1 MNIRKKSKK
10 QEKNDAEFFGG
21 KCQPGSGACWGA
33 KGDVKCENYL
43 IENKYTDTNK
53 YSFKLSLWDKLQ
65 TEAIREGLR
74 LPLFRVDIKDI
85 KLVIWECNFL
95 PSFCEQPQVLVVP
108 ISVNN
113 KSYTL
118 EYETLRKLILDAF
131 YRGILVIRL
140 TIRDRKFIVMLRED
154 FKDFVDDCLEV

>member
-10 QEKNDAEFFGG
+10 QEKNDADFFGG

-43 IENKYTDTNK
+43 IENKYTDSDK
-53 YSFKLSLWDKLQ
+53 YSFKLSLWDKLNN
-65 TEAIREGLR
+65 EAIKEGLR
-74 LPLFRVDIKDI
+74 IPLFRVDIKDL
-85 KLVIWECNFL
+85 KLVIWEESSNL
-95 PSFCEQPQVLVVP
+95 HTLQIWWSAN
-108 ISVNN
+108 IKA

-118 EYETLRKLILDAF
+118 SYSFIKEIIENANSSGKIF
-131 YRGILVIRL
+131 VGELVFCH
-140 TIRDRKFIVMLRED
+140 RKFILMLRED